1 MWVIRLAVTGMA
13 KNGRQ
18 VGHLFFIIRKLSTF
32 ASSKTN

>member
-18 VGHLFFIIRKLSTF
+18 VGHLFFYYQETEYF
-32 ASSKTN
+32 CMTNK